1 MFVGAGISYGNQA
14 WNNKTSKR
22 RRDLARAFEDFKA
35 NNPYATA
42 EDFNSYLE
50 SVIGPE
56 EYYLRGSVPG
66 QGVINRIAE
75 DNAKRKEQDER
86 TRALEA
92 ATREMQ
98 VSDTMQQ
105 MAMRMLPTHSDE
117 QIVENMLQY
126 MPGDDPETR
135 EKNRQRISQ
144 TLNLSGMRHK
154 MQQEQAARA
163 AAAAQAEA
171 ERKRK
176 AYGTYMQN
184 LMSMAPNISD
194 LAANPETEEFLKGTL
209 QASAYAAGIEWDDK
223 LEGYSMDFLR
233 NTRNQKIN
241 ATQPQ
246 ANQQA
251 YDNIKQ
257 QSDARLEAQGKQMA
271 AAAKSTEDP
280 LKQAAIEYG
289 HQRYAFDSPEDIAS
303 FTSYVN
309 KYDGDAEAASDVVS
323 DWYNNVKGQGVN
335 ERSSLDDVYRNQAD
349 SIAPPPRTAVQF
361 VQNIT
366 QGADRLM
373 DTTKRKIDA
382 KFDRIDRTQSIDQLA
397 QEASVIPTQRAEIM
411 RWQEREIR
419 KIDQHMKR
427 ANNWMLDYNDIMQND
442 KDEIAQQSVV
452 RVNQVANEALKKLD
466 DLERF
471 TQQKAAALQQRAA
484 KQAEANK
491 RPAYPGMS
499 NQAVPRIGD
508 PGSLKD
514 DTGMG
519 FAP

>member
-1 MFVGAGISYGNQA
+1 MFVGAGISYGNQN

-22 RRDLARAFEDFKA
+22 RRDIARAFEDFKA
-35 NNPYATA
+35 NNPYASA
-42 EDFNSYLE
+42 EDFNAYLE

-66 QGVINRIAE
+66 QDVIQRIGA

-117 QIVENMLQY
+117 QIIENMLQY

-144 TLNLSGMRHK
+144 TLNISGMRHK

-176 AYGTYMQN
+176 AYATYLQN
-184 LMSMAPNISD
+184 LTQLAPQLAQMSGDPNSAQFI
-194 LAANPETEEFLKGTL
+194 EGTM
-209 QASAYAAGIEWDDK
+209 QAGAYAAGVQWEDVKD
-223 LEGYSMDFLR
+223 YSMDYVKT
-233 NTRNQKIN
+233 TRNNLLTSQ
-241 ATQPQ
+241 QPQ

-251 YDNIKQ
+251 YESVKGSMEERLDA
-257 QSDARLEAQGKQMA
+257 QSKQMA

-289 HQRYAFDSPEDIAS
+289 HQRYAFETPEDIAS

-309 KYDGDAEAASDVVS
+309 QYDGDAAAASDVVG
-323 DWYNNVKGQGVN
+323 DWYNQVEGQGVD
-335 ERSSLDDVYRNQAD
+335 ERDTLENLYRTEANK
-349 SIAPPPRTAVQF
+349 IAPPPMTAVNF
-361 VQNIT
+361 VQTSVEDFDSALDSNKKTIRA
-366 QGADRLM
+366 Q
-373 DTTKRKIDA
+373 K
-382 KFDRIDRTQSIDQLA
+382 DRIDKTESLQTVA
-397 QEASVIPTQRAEIM
+397 EEAKTIPPQRAEIL
-411 RWQEREIR
+411 RWSDRQRE
-419 KIDQHMKR
+419 KIQGQMQR
-427 ANNWMLDYNDIMQND
+427 ANNWMLDWGEQTDRNEIDQQVLWRLENTTNQLL
-442 KDEIAQQSVV
+442 KEVDE
-452 RVNQVANEALKKLD
+452 
-466 DLERF
+466 LERMAK
-471 TQQKAAALQQRAA
+471 QKAQILQQRAA

-491 RPAYPGMS
+491 PPSHPAMS
-499 NQAVPRIGD
+499 NRVFGPINDSEPAR
-508 PGSLKD
+508 D
-514 DTGMG
+514 DTGMN